1 MVLDLL
7 SIMCCIV
14 YFYMPYPS
22 LTPLLA
28 SVAPELV
35 ATRQYLLNLMPAQT
49 QPLMESVGYSLGVSG
64 KMIRP
69 AMALLAT
76 KALRETNQAAPLPS
90 EVAEKAIAL
99 SAVAEMIHLA
109 TLLHDDV
116 LDDAN
121 LRRGQATTRFQFGN
135 KLSILSGDWLLAR
148 ASQTLAEIGHL
159 RIVRIFSDV
168 LAYLCDGEALQN
180 EVAYSLEATTWAYY
194 HRKTFGKT
202 ASLFAATMESV
213 GVLHGCDEP
222 MVQALRQYGEFG
234 IAFQLID
241 DLLDYT
247 QTSES
252 LGKPALSDLK
262 QGLANAPILL
272 ALESESLSVS
282 ERESLR
288 VSIQRLFQL
297 CSPVHTP
304 ENESVVLEQEAL
316 CLDIQA
322 CIIKAKAV
330 EATQQLADTYLQQAE
345 ISLNVLPEHPAK
357 DVLKELLAFN
367 QTRKT

>member
-1 MVLDLL
+1 
-7 SIMCCIV
+7 
-14 YFYMPYPS
+14 MPYPS
-22 LTPLLA
+22 ITSLLA
-28 SVAPELV
+28 LVAPELA

-49 QPLMESVGYSLGVSG
+49 QPLMESVGYSLSVSG

-69 AMALLAT
+69 AMALLTA
-76 KALRETNQAAPLPS
+76 KALQETSVS
-90 EVAEKAIAL
+90 ETQNGGLSEKAIAL

-116 LDDAN
+116 LDDAD

-148 ASQTLAEIGHL
+148 ASQTLAEIGYL

-180 EVAYSLEATTWAYY
+180 EAAYRLESTTWDYY
-194 HRKTFGKT
+194 NRKTFGKT

-222 MVQALRQYGEFG
+222 VIQALRQYGESFG

-247 QTSES
+247 QTAET

-272 ALESESLSVS
+272 ALESESLSQV
-282 ERESLR
+282 ERDGLKNAIE
-288 VSIQRLFQL
+288 QLFQL
-297 CSPVHTP
+297 CNPVNGC
-304 ENESVVLEQEAL
+304 ENKPALAEQEQL
-316 CLDIQA
+316 CLAIQT
-322 CIIKAKAV
+322 CLLKANAV
-330 EATQQLADTYLQQAE
+330 EETLRLADTYLQQAE
-345 ISLNVLPEHPAK
+345 KSLEVLPENPAK
-357 DVLKELLAFN
+357 VVLKQLLAFN

>member
-135 KLSILSGDWLLAR
+135 KLYFKW
-148 ASQTLAEIGHL
+148 
-159 RIVRIFSDV
+159 
-168 LAYLCDGEALQN
+168 
-180 EVAYSLEATTWAYY
+180 
-194 HRKTFGKT
+194 
-202 ASLFAATMESV
+202 
-213 GVLHGCDEP
+213 
-222 MVQALRQYGEFG
+222 
-234 IAFQLID
+234 
-241 DLLDYT
+241 
-247 QTSES
+247 
-252 LGKPALSDLK
+252 
-262 QGLANAPILL
+262 GLAIG
-272 ALESESLSVS
+272 
-282 ERESLR
+282 
-288 VSIQRLFQL
+288 
-297 CSPVHTP
+297 
-304 ENESVVLEQEAL
+304 
-316 CLDIQA
+316 
-322 CIIKAKAV
+322 
-330 EATQQLADTYLQQAE
+330 
-345 ISLNVLPEHPAK
+345 
-357 DVLKELLAFN
+357 
-367 QTRKT
+367 

>member
-1 MVLDLL
+1 MPHSSITSLL
-7 SIMCCIV
+7 T
-14 YFYMPYPS
+14 
-22 LTPLLA
+22 L
-28 SVAPELV
+28 VAPELV
-35 ATRQYLLNLMPAQT
+35 ATRQYLLDLMPAHT
-49 QPLMESVGYSLGVSG
+49 KPLMESVGYSLGVSG

-69 AMALLAT
+69 AMALLTA
-76 KALRETNQAAPLPS
+76 KALQETHSDSNQAVVLP
-90 EVAEKAIAL
+90 KKMIAL

-116 LDDAN
+116 LDEAD

-168 LAYLCDGEALQN
+168 LAFLCDGEALQN
-180 EVAYSLEATTWAYY
+180 EAAYSLASTTWAYY
-194 HRKTFGKT
+194 NQKTFGKT

-213 GVLHGCDEP
+213 GVLYGCEEP
-222 MVQALRQYGEFG
+222 VVQALRQYGESFG

-247 QTSES
+247 QNAET

-272 ALESESLSVS
+272 ALESERLSLA
-282 ERESLR
+282 ERDRLKTAIE
-288 VSIQRLFQL
+288 RLFQL
-297 CSPVHTP
+297 CNP
-304 ENESVVLEQEAL
+304 ENGNKQDLAEQDAL
-316 CLDIQA
+316 CLEIQA
-322 CIIKAKAV
+322 SILRSSAV
-330 EATQQLADTYLQQAE
+330 EATQKLAYTYLQQAE
-345 ISLNVLPEHPAK
+345 KSLAVLPESPAK
-357 DVLKELLAFN
+357 AVLKQLLAFN

>member
-1 MVLDLL
+1 MFDSSMPTATIASLLVLV
-7 SIMCCIV
+7 S
-14 YFYMPYPS
+14 
-22 LTPLLA
+22 
-28 SVAPELV
+28 PELV

-49 QPLMESVGYSLGVSG
+49 KPLMESVGYSLGVSG
-64 KMIRP
+64 KMVRP
-69 AMALLAT
+69 AMALLTA
-76 KALRETNQAAPLPS
+76 KALQETRFSHQAPLADEMEAVLP
-90 EVAEKAIAL
+90 EKSIAL

-116 LDDAN
+116 LDDAD

-148 ASQTLAEIGHL
+148 ASQTLAEIGNL

-180 EVAYSLEATTWAYY
+180 EAAYSLEATTWDYY
-194 HRKTFGKT
+194 NRKTFGKT

-222 MVQALRQYGEFG
+222 VVQALRQYGESFG
-234 IAFQLID
+234 VAFQLID

-247 QTSES
+247 QSSET

-272 ALESESLSVS
+272 ALESDSLSLA
-282 ERESLR
+282 ERTALKG
-288 VSIQRLFQL
+288 SIEALFQL
-297 CSPVHTP
+297 CNPALAEETTD
-304 ENESVVLEQEAL
+304 VLSRQEAL
-316 CLDIQA
+316 CVAIQTA
-322 CIIKAKAV
+322 VLKANAV
-330 EATQQLADTYLQQAE
+330 EDTQKLADTYLQQAE
-345 ISLNVLPEHPAK
+345 KSLAVLPEHPAK
-357 DVLKELLAFN
+357 EVLKALLAFN
-367 QTRKT
+367 QTRQT